1 VAYDLAAAVLT
12 DRGQL
17 VNRAFEAVE
26 RMGMTCGDHLKREV
40 IVVAAD
46 LADGHGILQVGE
58 KYRFA

>member
-1 VAYDLAAAVLT
+1 
-12 DRGQL
+12 
-17 VNRAFEAVE
+17 
-26 RMGMTCGDHLKREV
+26 MGMTCGDHLKREV